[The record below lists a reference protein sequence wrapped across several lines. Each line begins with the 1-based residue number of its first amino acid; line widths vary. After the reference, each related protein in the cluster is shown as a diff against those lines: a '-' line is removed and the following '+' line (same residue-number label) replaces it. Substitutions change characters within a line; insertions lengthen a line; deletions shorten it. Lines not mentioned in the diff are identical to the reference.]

1 MVLMMDED
9 KRREGDSFRA
19 GVAQLVEH
27 LLCKQGV
34 AGSSPFASSGLRRA
48 RAGLGWSGAV
58 WNSGGLPEWPKGADC
73 KSAGLCLRWF
83 ESTTLHRGVSRETEL
98 ENRSSQHGGYLRGSS
113 SVGRASAFQAERRR
127 FESGLPLRI
136 ATTNHNKGFGPGS
149 SVVEHLLGK
158 EEVVSSSLIL
168 GSPGN

>member
-1 MVLMMDED
+1 MDED
-9 KRREGDSFRA
+9 RRHERVTFRA

-34 AGSSPFASSGLRRA
+34 AGSSPFASSGLRLDRA
-48 RAGLGWSGAV
+48 AFGRSGRFADF
-58 WNSGGLPEWPKGADC
+58 GGLPEWPKGADC

-83 ESTTLHRGVSRETEL
+83 ESTTLHPGV
-98 ENRSSQHGGYLRGSS
+98 QHNEVEPVKRDRRHRRVLRGSS

-127 FESGLPLRI
+127 FESGLPLQG
-136 ATTNHNKGFGPGS
+136 ATINQHTGKGLGPGS

-168 GSPGN
+168 GSPGT